1 MYKDRFMS
9 AVILL
14 LFILL
19 VVHIIRIILHVRI
32 YVVYS
37 MGIGPVFLIGLI
49 IFLIVFLYFKA

>member
-1 MYKDRFMS
+1 MS